1 MREVAYEQIPRAERA
16 DKHRRAAEWIES
28 LGRPE
33 DHAEMLAHHYGAAL
47 DYARASG
54 HPVAEIGERA
64 RSLLVE
70 AGDRAFSLN
79 SFAAAARYYGQALAL
94 APEDAG
100 NQGEVLFR
108 RARALFLAGEPE
120 AQDALDQARVALLGS
135 GDMVRAA
142 EADAVLAELW
152 WHRGNRERSS
162 QHLERAQ
169 ASVSGR
175 SLMEEAVAHAE
186 RLGLG
191 NLARFSRNV
200 HLWLLSREGRWD
212 EALPHV
218 EEFLAACETGQ
229 PQYHEGGMRLRRA
242 VVRLARDDADGALED
257 IQKVVPLA
265 REVGDPQARV
275 PWLSGCARLLAEIGD
290 VEPARARAQ
299 EALGGGGAE
308 WALAE
313 LALVAKQL
321 GCDEEL
327 AEELE
332 RGPQTTWTDAV
343 RALLREDPVRA
354 AEIFDEIGDAELE
367 ALARLRAAEKLVAE
381 GRRNEADEQLQRSLA
396 FWRSVGATRYVR
408 EAEALLA
415 AAS

>member
-1 MREVAYEQIPRAERA
+1 MAETLGLEELQAHARVNVGTA
-16 DKHRRAAEWIES
+16 KANLGDTSGLDDLKCAIELAQAAGSHE
-28 LGRPE
+28 L
-33 DHAEMLAHHYGAAL
+33 
-47 DYARASG
+47 ARAWNNLAVS
-54 HPVAEIGERA
+54 VWR
-64 RSLLVE
+64 L
-70 AGDRAFSLN
+70 GDL
-79 SFAAAARYYGQALAL
+79 
-94 APEDAG
+94 
-100 NQGEVLFR
+100 R
-108 RARALFLAGEPE
+108 R
-120 AQDALDQARVALLGS
+120 
-135 GDMVRAA
+135 
-142 EADAVLAELW
+142 
-152 WHRGNRERSS
+152 
-162 QHLERAQ
+162 
-169 ASVSGR
+169 GR

>member
-169 ASVSGR
+169 ASVSDLQPSPGTAYVLSQVAR
-175 SLMEEAVAHAE
+175 YRMLAGANEEAIA
-186 RLGLG
+186 
-191 NLARFSRNV
+191 
-200 HLWLLSREGRWD
+200 
-212 EALPHV
+212 
-218 EEFLAACETGQ
+218 
-229 PQYHEGGMRLRRA
+229 
-242 VVRLARDDADGALED
+242 
-257 IQKVVPLA
+257 
-265 REVGDPQARV
+265 
-275 PWLSGCARLLAEIGD
+275 IG
-290 VEPARARAQ
+290 
-299 EALGGGGAE
+299 
-308 WALAE
+308 
-313 LALVAKQL
+313 
-321 GCDEEL
+321 
-327 AEELE
+327 
-332 RGPQTTWTDAV
+332 
-343 RALLREDPVRA
+343 
-354 AEIFDEIGDAELE
+354 
-367 ALARLRAAEKLVAE
+367 
-381 GRRNEADEQLQRSLA
+381 
-396 FWRSVGATRYVR
+396 
-408 EAEALLA
+408 
-415 AAS
+415 